1 MDIKKIVDAQREYF
15 KTGATKDFAFRLDSL
30 KRLKR
35 AVHENEQ
42 KINDALKADLNKS
55 EFETYMT
62 ETGIVL
68 SELTFAIK
76 HLKGWMRTKRV
87 RTSLSLFH
95 SRSFVISEP
104 FGVALIMSPWNYPFM
119 LLTDPLVGAI
129 AAGNCSVLKPSNYSP
144 ATSQVIHDMISE
156 NFAPEYISVVMGG
169 RQENTELLDQRFDY
183 IFFTGS
189 TTVGRLA
196 MEKASV
202 NLTPVT
208 LELGGKSPCIVD
220 KTANLELAAKRIV
233 FGKYLNAGQ
242 TCNAVDYLLVHKS
255 VKNELVKYLIENVE
269 KQFGKNAIS
278 NKDFT
283 RIINDKYFERIMN
296 LIKGEE
302 IIIGGKAG
310 GGNFDTCKSDGGKSD
325 TGKSD
330 AGNSDAGK
338 LKIEPTILDNVSPD
352 SPIMQEEIFGP
363 VLPVL
368 TFETLDEVENFVGSR
383 EKPLALYLFTTNK
396 KVEKRI
402 LKNLSFGGGCVNDTI
417 IQIATP
423 RMGFGGVG
431 HSGMGA
437 YHGKL
442 SFDTF
447 SHHKS
452 MIKKYNWIDPP
463 FRYQPVT
470 KRKMKWLRRFLK

>member
-15 KTGATKDFAFRLDSL
+15 KTDVTKDFAFRLNAL
-30 KRLKR
+30 KRLKK
-35 AVHENEQ
+35 AVYENEQ
-42 KINDALKADLNKS
+42 KINDALKDDLNKS

-68 SELTFAIK
+68 SELTFAIR

-87 RTSLSLFH
+87 RTPLSLFH

-104 FGVALIMSPWNYPFM
+104 YGVALIMSPWNYPFM
-119 LLTDPLVGAI
+119 LLIDPLIGAI
-129 AAGNCSVLKPSNYSP
+129 AAGNCAVLKPSNYSP
-144 ATSQVIHDMISE
+144 ATSQVIHDIISE
-156 NFAPEYISVVMGG
+156 NFEPEYISVVMGG
-169 RQENTELLDQRFDY
+169 RQENKDLLDQRFDY

-189 TTVGRLA
+189 TAVGRFA

-255 VKNELVKYLIENVE
+255 VKDELVKYLIENVE
-269 KQFGKNAIS
+269 KQYGKDAIS

-283 RIINDKYFERIMN
+283 RIINEKHFERIMN
-296 LIKGEE
+296 LIKDEE
-302 IIIGGKAG
+302 IIL
-310 GGNFDTCKSDGGKSD
+310 GGKSD
-325 TGKSD
+325 
-330 AGNSDAGK
+330 AVK
-338 LKIEPTILDNVSPD
+338 LKIAPTILDNVSPD

-368 TFETLDEVENFVGSR
+368 TFETLDEVENFVVSR
-383 EKPLALYLFTTNK
+383 EKPLALYLFTTDK

-470 KRKMKWLRRFLK
+470 KSKMKWLRRFLK